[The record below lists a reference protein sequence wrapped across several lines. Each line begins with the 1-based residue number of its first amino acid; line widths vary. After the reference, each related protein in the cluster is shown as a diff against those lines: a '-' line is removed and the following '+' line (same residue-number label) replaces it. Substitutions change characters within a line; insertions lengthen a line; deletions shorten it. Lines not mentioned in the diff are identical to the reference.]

1 MFRYR
6 INGKEVTFDSISAR
20 QKGLAEAEANNFTIE
35 RLEIETKDVGPK
47 EAPEAGDFQS
57 PPQSANAED
66 AREAQQD
73 TELPQEDGSLEFQ
86 GFPPVDDQEIDLGG
100 EVPFTFN
107 GKEVTEEEYKALNEA
122 VPEEEKDAGTTF
134 NPWVSDPI
142 ERNGIE
148 EELREVQSALSNTF
162 SASPDYKE
170 LAKREAQLQAQLQ
183 ESETERLFA
192 IRQMPIGSDKE
203 VAEASLSPEQKE
215 VYTAMQKAVEDTN
228 GYSAATETGPIF
240 KNFPML
246 ASASRLVNESLGLS
260 RAFPETFGAADSM
273 PSQVLK
279 YDQAVYSEVADIVSK
294 DKVLRGRLLSD
305 TASLEVKENLLKEA
319 RVNAY
324 KKTSKDNEYQAANL
338 NEDLVKDLNGATQQV
353 AELNAQIK
361 KIKGTKTNKE
371 LNQAEIDQINI
382 LGKQINSI
390 VAGFDKR
397 QTEAETQ
404 FEKLKSDQI
413 TLAGAY
419 KIDLAA
425 NTIGNAFK
433 KSDIIDQFKKESSA
447 ELGGAA
453 KGLNS
458 FLQSTFQLALEGEI
472 GLPTFLLTKFGSF
485 GLGLMEGDTEKY
497 NVYDAF
503 FDTVKNNI
511 AYDQLGV
518 EASTVFENG
527 KGLFE
532 QEGTEVLAL
541 VGDGI
546 GFTLQLM
553 RKAKQGQV
561 DNYYKAIG
569 DVTSRTNKFK
579 KILSKDNIEFITAKA
594 TIEAVTMS
602 NYANALDAGMDKNTA
617 TIYSAQQSLMTAAIQ
632 MIYPDIKM
640 ITPSQSILT
649 SISKLPGNLQWAAIK
664 KAVFGGGAKL
674 LGGVSM
680 EYLEELT
687 ESIGERALNG
697 AFAIANSEFLG
708 DQWWVENKKILL
720 STMLISGPLSGVGA
734 TQTAINTYD
743 NFINVAEWQMNIALG
758 TLYEQR
764 KAMLKEQK
772 KPGSGIKA
780 EDIAKIEEA
789 ISFAKKMTTAL
800 KNSPANVSGAE
811 LQLLIEKQEL
821 VEKNKNLDP
830 AFRGDNDAAIKVL
843 DEKIKAANK
852 TGKAAKFVKEAAAK
866 DVETAKKINKAL
878 DLGSELEAYDTQQEI
893 DDRIDELKVNGA
905 EDTDIDKTAY
915 GVIIAMKD
923 GSDVILVNKAAAIKD
938 GRINTAAHEL
948 LHRYLKNTLKDD
960 SGNTAAVGKSLNEYY
975 KSLGMDSN
983 GEFEAR
989 RAQAARD
996 FGENSNN
1003 YNEELITML
1012 SEAMLDGKVKS
1023 NQGNIGKLIDG
1034 VKRLLSVNKD
1044 ITLDDGKSVFDFVK
1058 EYNRSIKKGKASKKI
1073 QKGAAGIK
1081 GKLIKDE
1088 GTKAPKTNKSSSRL
1102 QERFD
1107 KAEEALDDAEDLY
1120 NLDQYD
1126 PSLKKAVEDAQKEY
1140 DLAEAALDAGV
1151 VPVTES
1157 TTTSPAVEPVKKEKI
1172 VRPKAD
1178 KSKRKYSLDKEV
1190 KKELE
1195 PKIAKV
1201 REANRAQRAAE
1212 RKLNEE
1218 AIAAINAIDDKV
1230 ESRSDREKRII
1241 ALKAKP
1247 LTIRKEDEIT
1257 KLEAELIKELAV
1269 PISKATNLLTRVF
1282 YDRISENAKKAVSKD
1297 DFKASVR
1304 AEITNYT
1311 LNEFKPVTVNREG
1324 ETVFNDIEDIIF
1336 QRGYFRMRDKAER
1349 EGVVSKASGIS
1360 RGADA
1365 LTNIA
1370 AEGTSSDN
1378 FDENSNDYVAF
1389 REKRKVSSLLTSSE
1403 RYNLTKKKVQEFW
1416 DENEGVTKFESF
1428 KGVPNLIN
1436 DILAE
1441 MFGVREG
1448 TLTARSGNLNDTDF
1462 RNAIEAFTKEQAVY
1476 TIKEN
1481 GIIREERVALEDVP
1495 EFQSKLSEKRAE
1507 DKSFSFKRELNET
1520 MVEGFLKFLP
1530 LSSAPQYKYESGRKG
1545 RYSGK
1550 STGLPKNLMALA
1562 YQREGRETKGVGNEA
1577 RSQKENLT
1585 IEDVLEAIGA
1595 GVDPEG
1601 NITKKMSVTGR
1612 DREGQTML
1620 GIINLFGRMT
1630 TNELSRT
1637 ETALDPMTKEDL
1649 AAGKN
1654 PNMYSSVIDPMYTA
1668 MNGPVDIEIFRG
1680 ENFKTKAL
1688 TPEKL
1693 NLPYEFMVDE
1703 QIRLKR
1709 KLTGLEASNIVQ
1721 KYATEAFGTR
1731 PGRVYK
1737 KLFRQLYEAHDS
1749 EGYSKIKAEIEVMK
1763 DMQFA
1768 FGQAFLYTVKD
1779 EAINFEWSKVE
1790 ALKKPGVSKETKIQV
1805 IKDYINR
1812 WNRAGRDLDYSA
1824 GFPFLKATNNT
1835 RVFEEIS
1842 KASGLS
1848 TDQMN
1853 KLGFTLA
1860 KSIGGHTINFTE
1872 KTKKGAVSKPL
1883 GLTVNSDQVK
1893 KGLNSKNSA
1902 DNNAAA
1908 VNVNK
1913 NSKIARKEFYEIID
1927 AFLDAGDIKGAYS
1940 ALALMNVSPSG
1951 IARQLAS
1958 MGRTFKINADD
1969 VTTLDHNP
1977 SMSYVNLKLAS
1988 YIKNRNKATLDAY
2001 LDKTTIN
2008 NISKTIDKQLKKEGS
2023 LEEGRYND
2031 LIDNYKGKV
2040 AIDVNYGAKHKQSA
2054 KLNSENLP
2062 KNLRVEG
2069 QTLEQSLQQAEAFDK
2084 AIDLG
2089 NSLDR
2094 PTRGISVW
2102 DFDDTLATTKSNVL
2116 YTMPDGTKG
2125 KLDASRFAKEG
2136 DTFLANGAE
2145 FDFSEFSKVMSGA
2158 KGPFFNKAV
2167 DRNKKFGNQDVYIL
2181 TARPA
2186 NSANAI
2192 HEFLKG
2198 IGLDIPLSNITG
2210 LASSDPQAKA
2220 NWVVSKFAEG
2230 YNDFYFADDHVG
2242 NVAAVGDALSR
2253 LDDVQSKV
2261 ELAKAAKYSKKIR
2274 AEYSTILDKLRGGDV
2289 IEGNKV
2295 FSAEQQIDE
2304 VFDWVKSLDIPE
2316 KNQAKYKKAALNF
2329 VAKSPTNF
2337 PVDAEIVGEAIRI
2350 AELKKL
2356 NVMDFSNPRDI
2367 IDKFAGE
2374 VKAERLDPNK
2384 EKQFF
2389 NKKSLPEGVET
2400 FQITTQRGGQQAVR
2414 RMLDTHWGEKANPW
2428 CVTVQKTEYTPAEQK
2443 ARKETPPGIPIGTT
2457 VKVTYEAIVNA
2468 GVVENYITFDNLGN
2482 RVEDVMFDFIG
2493 NLKPGWVAGKA
2504 EYDSTDPND
2513 QWVIDRE
2520 NEQDFNKELDQA
2532 KAEGYTIRE
2541 GSYDTSQDN
2550 FYVQMERNNDPEVNR
2565 VQKYV
2570 SYYKTKDPNM
2580 TQKEFDNGPAKGG
2593 TVKNPEI
2600 YATGPVKLTKASFN
2614 MWENY
2619 GKPVFTEMV
2628 NEDTGAVEINDGGFE
2643 IAFKD
2648 GKLLAL
2654 KNLGGSKQE
2663 WFDRMDHG
2671 TKDLALKVPRDT
2683 KGKINGPSIMMNT
2696 DSGKV
2701 FGKNYTVKY
2710 SKKLEGEIN
2719 FLTNELSTKGEAL
2732 PGQSTNLDAQPKAVK
2747 DVINTLDVK
2756 SKTQQ
2761 SRIRYSKTLDQEF
2774 NKIIEQ
2780 ESGIEDFKEYKSVKA
2795 ALKGKVKKFRMKFF
2809 IPPSAEDFL
2818 GLLYTTLPKGKQG
2831 EAALAFY
2838 TEHLLQPYA
2847 RAINGL
2853 RKGRI
2858 AMAKD
2863 YKAVKKQLGIVP
2875 KELKKTFEYEDENG
2889 KMKESLFSKE
2899 MAIRVYVWDAQG
2911 IEVEGLSN
2919 VDLPIL
2925 VNYVN
2930 ANPNLKAFG
2939 DQLLALNK
2947 GKKSATPNKN
2957 WPAGT
2962 ITSDLL
2968 NDLNTEGRKGLL
2980 ELWQQNVDVIFSS
2993 KNMSKLEAA
3002 YGENYV
3008 VAVKDALRRMKSGRN
3023 TVPTP
3028 NTVTDTFVRW
3038 LNGAVGN
3045 IMFLNRRSAVLQL
3058 ISFTNFINF
3067 EGNNLYQASRAFA
3080 NQPQYWKDWIYL
3092 MNSDYLVDRRD
3103 GLRINVNEADIATT
3117 AKEGG
3122 FQGVLAKILKAGFLP
3137 TKMADSAAIATGGAS
3152 FYRNRVNSLIK
3163 DGMDPV
3169 AAEKKAMEDFIATA
3183 EVSQQSSDP
3192 SKTSK
3197 QQAEPIGRIIL
3208 AFANTPSQYARI
3220 MKRSAQDLYNG
3231 RGKPATHISRLVY
3244 YGVIQNAVFN
3254 YLQQAMFAA
3263 MFGDDD
3269 ESDEEMTE
3277 LQEASNDKKLLS
3289 VANSMADGIL
3299 RGIGVA
3305 GVIFSVL
3312 KNLGIKIY
3320 QRSDKK
3326 RNKDYKM
3333 TIYEELLKMSPP
3345 LSSKLTKLGKA
3356 GSAIEWGQKEIE
3368 FDKMSLKHPYVT
3380 AASSAI
3386 AGVTSLP
3393 VDRAVGMAIDAVD
3406 VASADTEAWMK
3417 PLIIMG
3423 WPKWQLESE
3432 ATKAATKEAEKERF
3446 KKLEGEKERKTEKEE
3461 FSKLDK
3467 TERRRLLLTDMTK
3480 KEQVDKLYEYGLK
3493 RWQVN
3498 ELDTEGKRVDKLI
3511 GLQDK
3516 EQYEKDM
3523 ESLSK
3528 GEEMKAS
3535 DVPTTR
3541 KPEPKVYS
3549 KEETAK
3555 RKKIEKLSKA
3565 QQVSMLYEYNLKRWQ
3580 VNELSSE
3587 ESRINKIIELQNKKR
3602 KDSLK

>member
-1 MFRYR
+1 MWKYL
-6 INGKEVTFDSISAR
+6 INGQEVSFNSDQDS
-20 QKGLAEAEANNFTIE
+20 E
-35 RLEIETKDVGPK
+35 RLSAIAAAESKNHSIELISRPK
-47 EAPEAGDFQS
+47 KEEVSEAPESAFSQVISGEVPEVEEDFIQD
-57 PPQSANAED
+57 PAESAD
-66 AREAQQD
+66 AVSETAAQQD
-73 TELPQEDGSLEFQ
+73 TELPQEDGSSEFQ
-86 GFPPVDDQEIDLGG
+86 GFPPIDGQEIDLGG

-142 ERNGIE
+142 ERNEIE
-148 EELREVQSALSNTF
+148 EELREVQNTLGNTF
-162 SASPDYKE
+162 SASPNYKE
-170 LAKREAQLQAQLQ
+170 LAKRKAQLQARLQ
-183 ESETERLFA
+183 ESETERMFA
-192 IRQMPIGSDKE
+192 IEQMPAGSDKE
-203 VAEASLSPEQKE
+203 VAEAGLSPEQKE
-215 VYTAMQKAVEDTN
+215 VYTAMKKVVEDTN
-228 GYSAATETGPIF
+228 SYSVATEKGIL
-240 KNFPML
+240 KDVPML
-246 ASASRLVNESLGLS
+246 AMASRMVNES
-260 RAFPETFGAADSM
+260 FGFSKDTQ
-273 PSQVLK
+273 PDQVLK
-279 YDQAVYSEVADIVSK
+279 YDQAVYSEVAKIISE
-294 DKVLRGRLLSD
+294 DKVLKGRLNYN
-305 TASLEVKENLLKEA
+305 TATLEVKENLLKEA

-324 KKTSKDNEYQAANL
+324 KKASKDNAYQATNL
-338 NEDLVKDLNGATQQV
+338 NEDLVKDSNNATQQI

-361 KIKGTKTNKE
+361 KVKGTKSNRE
-371 LNQAEIDQINI
+371 LDQSEVDQINI
-382 LGKQINSI
+382 LGKQVNSI
-390 VAGFDKR
+390 IAGFDKR
-397 QTEAETQ
+397 QTEVEAQ
-404 FEKLKSDQI
+404 FEKLKTDQT

-425 NTIGNAFK
+425 NTISNAFK
-433 KSDIIDQFKKESSA
+433 KSDIIKDYKKESSA
-447 ELGGAA
+447 ELGGFA

-458 FLQSTFQLALEGEI
+458 FLQSTFQLAVEGEI
-472 GLPTFLLTKFGSF
+472 GLPTVAMAKMGSF
-485 GLGLMEGDTEKY
+485 GQGLIEGDTEKY

-503 FDTVKNNI
+503 FDTVKNNMS
-511 AYDQLGV
+511 YDQLGV

-527 KGLFE
+527 KSFWE
-532 QEGTEVLAL
+532 QDGSEIFALA
-541 VGDGI
+541 GDGV

-594 TIEAVTMS
+594 TVEAVTMS

-640 ITPSQSILT
+640 ITPSKSILT
-649 SISKLPGNLQWAAIK
+649 SISKLPGNLQNAAIK

-743 NFINVAEWQMNIALG
+743 NFTNVAEWQMNIALG
-758 TLYEQR
+758 TLHEQKR
-764 KAMLKEQK
+764 AMLKEQK

-780 EDIAKIEEA
+780 EGIAKIDEA
-789 ISFAKKMTTAL
+789 ISFASKMTTAL

-811 LQLLIEKQEL
+811 LQLLIEKQDL
-821 VEKNKNLDP
+821 IEKNKNLDP
-830 AFRGDNDAAIKVL
+830 AFRGDNDAAIKIL

-852 TGKAAKFVKEAAAK
+852 TGKAAKFVEEAATK

-893 DDRIDELKVNGA
+893 DDRIEQLKVDGA

-915 GVIIAMKD
+915 GVIIGMKD

-948 LHRYLKNTLKDD
+948 LHRYLKNTLKNDA
-960 SGNTAAVGKSLNEYY
+960 GNTAAVGKSLNEYY

-1088 GTKAPKTNKSSSRL
+1088 GTKATKTNKSSSRL

-1126 PSLKKAVEDAQKEY
+1126 PSLKKAVEEAQKEY

-1151 VPVTES
+1151 APAAES
-1157 TTTSPAVEPVKKEKI
+1157 TPASPAVEPVKKEKI

-1212 RKLNEE
+1212 KKLNEE

-1241 ALKAKP
+1241 ALRAKP

-1257 KLEAELIKELAV
+1257 KLEAELVKELAV

-1349 EGVVSKASGIS
+1349 EGVISKASGIS
-1360 RGADA
+1360 KGADA

-1403 RYNLTKKKVQEFW
+1403 RYNLTKEKVQKFW

-1481 GIIREERVALEDVP
+1481 GIIREERVALEDVS

-1520 MVEGFLKFLP
+1520 MAEGFLKFLP

-1577 RSQKENLT
+1577 RSQKGNLT

-1620 GIINLFGRMT
+1620 GIIKLFGRMT

-1668 MNGPVDIEIFRG
+1668 MNGSVDIEIFRG

-1951 IARQLAS
+1951 IARQLAP
-1958 MGRTFKINADD
+1958 MGRNFKINADD
-1969 VTTLDHNP
+1969 VTVLDHNP

-1988 YIKNRNKATLDAY
+1988 YIKNRDKAALNAY

-2008 NISKTIDKQLKKEGS
+2008 NISKTIDKQLRKEGS

-2040 AIDVNYGAKHKQSA
+2040 AIDVNYGAKNKQSA

-2069 QTLEQSLQQAEAFDK
+2069 QTLEQSLKQAEAFDK
-2084 AIDLG
+2084 AINLG

-2167 DRNKKFGNQDVYIL
+2167 DRNRKFGNKDVYIL

-2220 NWVVSKFAEG
+2220 NWVVGKFAEG

-2253 LDDVQSKV
+2253 LDDVRSQV
-2261 ELAKAAKYSKKIR
+2261 ELAKAVKYSKKIR
-2274 AEYSTILDKLRGGDV
+2274 REYSTILNKLRGGDV

-2295 FSAEQQIDE
+2295 FSAEQQIDD

-2374 VKAERLDPNK
+2374 VKAKRLDPNK

-2414 RMLDTHWGEKANPW
+2414 RMLDTHWGEKTNPW
-2428 CVTVQKTEYTPAEQK
+2428 CVTVQEKTYTEAEK
-2443 ARKETPPGIPIGTT
+2443 KELKINNPKYPIGTKDT
-2457 VKVTYEAIVNA
+2457 MIGEEIIDK
-2468 GVVENYITFDNLGN
+2468 GVVIKSANTAPT
-2482 RVEDVMFDFIG
+2482 DFIG
-2493 NLKPGWVAGKA
+2493 NLLPGWVEGPTTYA
-2504 EYDSTDPND
+2504 STNHLD
-2513 QWVIDRE
+2513 QLIIDTE
-2520 NEQDFNKELDQA
+2520 TEQDFDEDLAQA
-2532 KAEGYTIRE
+2532 KAQGYKVIE
-2541 GSYDTSQDN
+2541 GSYDVSQDN
-2550 FYVQMERNNDPEVNR
+2550 FYVQMERNNDPKVNK
-2565 VQKYV
+2565 VFKYTQ
-2570 SYYKTKDPNM
+2570 YFKAIDPSL
-2580 TQKEFDNGPAKGG
+2580 TQEEFNNGPAKGG
-2593 TVKNPEI
+2593 TVYNPIIE
-2600 YATGPVKLTKASFN
+2600 ATGPAELTPQSFQ

-2619 GKPVFTEMV
+2619 GKPAGPKQLFDMGVISATEFA
-2628 NEDTGAVEINDGGFE
+2628 NEDTGAVEIDDGGFE

-2654 KNLGGSKQE
+2654 KNLGGTKQE

-2719 FLTNELSTKGEAL
+2719 FLTNELSTKGETL

-2875 KELKKTFEYEDENG
+2875 KELKKTFKYEDENG

-3067 EGNNLYQASRAFA
+3067 EGNNLYQASKAFA

-3192 SKTSK
+3192 SKSSK

-3244 YGVIQNAVFN
+3244 YGVIQNVVFN

-3289 VANSMADGIL
+3289 VANSMTDGIL

-3326 RNKDYKM
+3326 RNKNYKM

-3356 GSAIEWGQKEIE
+3356 GSTIEWGQKEIE

-3393 VDRAVGMAIDAVD
+3393 VDRAVGMAIDAAD

-3446 KKLEGEKERKTEKEE
+3446 KELEEQRDYGKLDPTEK
-3461 FSKLDK
+3461 
-3467 TERRRLLLTDMTK
+3467 RRK
-3480 KEQVDKLYEYGLK
+3480 ALK
-3493 RWQVN
+3493 
-3498 ELDTEGKRVDKLI
+3498 D
-3511 GLQDK
+3511 
-3516 EQYEKDM
+3516 
-3523 ESLSK
+3523 
-3528 GEEMKAS
+3528 
-3535 DVPTTR
+3535 
-3541 KPEPKVYS
+3541 
-3549 KEETAK
+3549 
-3555 RKKIEKLSKA
+3555 
-3565 QQVSMLYEYNLKRWQ
+3565 
-3580 VNELSSE
+3580 
-3587 ESRINKIIELQNKKR
+3587 
-3602 KDSLK
+3602 

>member
-35 RLEIETKDVGPK
+35 RLEIDTKDVGPK

-66 AREAQQD
+66 AKEAQQD
-73 TELPQEDGSLEFQ
+73 TELPQEDGSSEFQ
-86 GFPPVDDQEIDLGG
+86 GFPPVDNQEIDLGG

-142 ERNGIE
+142 ERNEIE
-148 EELREVQSALSNTF
+148 EELREVQNTLSNTF

-170 LAKREAQLQAQLQ
+170 LAKREAQLQARLQ
-183 ESETERLFA
+183 ESETERMFA
-192 IRQMPIGSDKE
+192 IEQMPAGSDKE
-203 VAEASLSPEQKE
+203 VAEAGLNPEQKE
-215 VYTAMQKAVEDTN
+215 VYTAMKKVVEDTN
-228 GYSAATETGPIF
+228 SYSVATEKGIL
-240 KNFPML
+240 KDVPML
-246 ASASRLVNESLGLS
+246 AMASRMVNES
-260 RAFPETFGAADSM
+260 FGFSKDTQ
-273 PSQVLK
+273 PDQVLK
-279 YDQAVYSEVADIVSK
+279 YDQAVYSEVASIISE
-294 DKVLRGRLLSD
+294 DKVLKGRLNYN
-305 TASLEVKENLLKEA
+305 TATLEVKENLLKEA

-324 KKTSKDNEYQAANL
+324 KKASKNNAYKATNL
-338 NEDLVKDLNGATQQV
+338 NEDLVKDSNDATQQI

-361 KIKGTKTNKE
+361 KVKGVKSNKE
-371 LNQAEIDQINI
+371 LDQSEIDQINI

-390 VAGFDKR
+390 IAGFDRR
-397 QTEAETQ
+397 QTEAEAQ
-404 FEKLKSDQI
+404 FEKLKTDQT

-433 KSDIIDQFKKESSA
+433 KSDIIEKYKKESSA
-447 ELGGAA
+447 ELGGFA

-458 FLQSTFQLALEGEI
+458 FLQSTFQLAVEGEI
-472 GLPTFLLTKFGSF
+472 GLPTVAMAKMGSF
-485 GLGLMEGDTEKY
+485 GQGLIEGDTEKY

-503 FDTVKNNI
+503 FDTVKNNMS
-511 AYDQLGV
+511 YDQLGV

-527 KGLFE
+527 KSFWE
-532 QEGTEVLAL
+532 QDGSEIFALA
-541 VGDGI
+541 GDGV

-569 DVTSRTNKFK
+569 DVTSKTNKFK

-594 TIEAVTMS
+594 TVEAVTMS

-640 ITPSQSILT
+640 ITPSKSILT
-649 SISKLPGNLQWAAIK
+649 SISKLPGNLQNAAIK

-734 TQTAINTYD
+734 TKTAINTYD
-743 NFINVAEWQMNIALG
+743 NFTNVAEWQMNIALG
-758 TLYEQR
+758 TLHEQKR
-764 KAMLKEQK
+764 AMLKEQK

-780 EDIAKIEEA
+780 EDIAKIDEA
-789 ISFAKKMTTAL
+789 ISFANKMTTAL

-821 VEKNKNLDP
+821 VEKNKDLDP
-830 AFRGDNDAAIKVL
+830 AFRGDNDAAIKIL

-852 TGKAAKFVKEAAAK
+852 TGKAAKFVEEAATK
-866 DVETAKKINKAL
+866 DVETARKINKAL

-893 DDRIDELKVNGA
+893 DDRIDELKVDGA

-923 GSDVILVNKAAAIKD
+923 GSDVILINKEAAIKD

-948 LHRYLKNTLKDD
+948 LHRYLKNTLKNDT
-960 SGNTAAVGKSLNEYY
+960 GNTAAVGKSLNEYY

-1012 SEAMLDGKVKS
+1012 SEAMLDGKVKP

-1034 VKRLLSVNKD
+1034 VKRLLSINKD

-1088 GTKAPKTNKSSSRL
+1088 GTKATKTNKLSSRL

-1151 VPVTES
+1151 APVTES
-1157 TTTSPAVEPVKKEKI
+1157 TTASPAVEPVKKEKI

-1212 RKLNEE
+1212 KKLNEE
-1218 AIAAINAIDDKV
+1218 AIAAINAISDKV

-1241 ALKAKP
+1241 ALRAKP

-1257 KLEAELIKELAV
+1257 KLEAELVKELAV

-1349 EGVVSKASGIS
+1349 EGVVGKASGIS
-1360 RGADA
+1360 KGADA

-1403 RYNLTKKKVQEFW
+1403 RYNLTKEKVQEFW
-1416 DENEGVTKFESF
+1416 NENEGVTKFESF

-1481 GIIREERVALEDVP
+1481 GIIREERVALEDVS

-1520 MVEGFLKFLP
+1520 MAEGFLKFLP

-1620 GIINLFGRMT
+1620 GIIKLFGRMT

-1637 ETALDPMTKEDL
+1637 ETTLDPMTKEDL

-1654 PNMYSSVIDPMYTA
+1654 PNMYSAKIKFMLAPFNPA
-1668 MNGPVDIEIFRG
+1668 IFKP
-1680 ENFKTKAL
+1680 ENFITKAL
-1688 TPEKL
+1688 STEELQEIYDIL
-1693 NLPYEFMVDE
+1693 NNEF
-1703 QIRLKR
+1703 IRTKG
-1709 KLTGLEASNIVQ
+1709 KMDGLDAVNIVLEHTATNYGRQ
-1721 KYATEAFGTR
+1721 PGAIYRMQFRELYEKFDPSGYSQIEAQIKLVKDLQYSFGEAFKYATQDKALNIEWN
-1731 PGRVYK
+1731 
-1737 KLFRQLYEAHDS
+1737 
-1749 EGYSKIKAEIEVMK
+1749 KI
-1763 DMQFA
+1763 
-1768 FGQAFLYTVKD
+1768 
-1779 EAINFEWSKVE
+1779 E
-1790 ALKKPGVSKETKIQV
+1790 ALKEKGVSKETKV
-1805 IKDYINR
+1805 ETIKNYVTR
-1812 WNRAGRDLDYSA
+1812 WNRAGRDIDYSKN
-1824 GFPFLKATNNT
+1824 FNFLGATNNT
-1835 RVFEEIS
+1835 AVF
-1842 KASGLS
+1842 KALS
-1848 TDQMN
+1848 EATGMSEKQLGT
-1853 KLGFTLA
+1853 LGFTLA
-1860 KSIGGHTINFTE
+1860 KTGGITTINFN
-1872 KTKKGAVSKPL
+1872 KKPL
-1883 GLTVNSDQVK
+1883 KLSTAADFIKKDLNVK
-1893 KGLNSKNSA
+1893 SKA
-1902 DNNAAA
+1902 KNNAA
-1908 VNVNK
+1908 VVTINK
-1913 NSKIARKEFYEIID
+1913 
-1927 AFLDAGDIKGAYS
+1927 DAGRVRQAMYDVLDPAIEKGDIGLAKS
-1940 ALALMNVSPSG
+1940 LLALMGLSQNG
-1951 IARQLAS
+1951 ITRKLAKF
-1958 MGRTFKINADD
+1958 GRNFVINIGDQT
-1969 VTTLDHNP
+1969 VLDHNP
-1977 SMSYVNLKLAS
+1977 SMSDVNSKIVQ
-1988 YIKNRNKATLDAY
+1988 YIEGKIDKATLNAY

-2008 NISKTIDKQLKKEGS
+2008 NISKAIDEQLKKEGS
-2023 LEEGRYND
+2023 LEEDRYN

-2040 AIDVNYGAKHKQSA
+2040 AINVNYGAKNKQSA
-2054 KLNSENLP
+2054 KLNGENLP

-2069 QTLEQSLQQAEAFDK
+2069 QTLEQSLKQAEAFDK

-2167 DRNKKFGNQDVYIL
+2167 DRNKKFGNKDVYIL

-2198 IGLDIPLSNITG
+2198 IGLNIPLANITG

-2220 NWVVSKFAEG
+2220 NWVVGKFAEG

-2295 FSAEQQIDE
+2295 FSAEQQIDD

-2337 PVDAEIVGEAIRI
+2337 PVDTEIVAEAIRI

-2356 NVMDFSNPRDI
+2356 NVMSFDNPRDI

-2374 VKAERLDPNK
+2374 VKDKRLDPNK

-2400 FQITTQRGGQQAVR
+2400 FQIMPTRRGQQAVR
-2414 RMLDTHWGEKANPW
+2414 KILDTHWGKKTNPW
-2428 CVTVQKTEYTPAEQK
+2428 CVTVQKNEYTPAEQK
-2443 ARKETPPGIPIGTT
+2443 ERKENPPGIAVGTEMEIA
-2457 VKVTYEAIVNA
+2457 YEAIVNA
-2468 GVVENYITFDNLGN
+2468 GVVESYITFDNMGN

-2493 NLKPGWVAGKA
+2493 NLKPGWVVGKA
-2504 EYDSTDPND
+2504 DYDSTDHND

-2520 NEQDFNKELDQA
+2520 NEQDFNEELNKA

-2550 FYVQMERNNDPEVNR
+2550 FYVQMERNNDPEVNK
-2565 VQKYV
+2565 VHKYV
-2570 SYYKTKDPNM
+2570 SYYKAKDPNV
-2580 TQKEFDNGPAKGG
+2580 TQEEFDNGPAKGG
-2593 TVKNPEI
+2593 AVKNPEI
-2600 YATGPVKLTKASFN
+2600 YATGPIKLTSGSFN
-2614 MWENY
+2614 MWVNY
-2619 GKPVFTEMV
+2619 GKPLFTENV
-2628 NEDTGAVEINDGGFE
+2628 NEDTGAVEIDDGGFE

-2654 KNLGGSKQE
+2654 KNLGGNKQE

-2671 TKDLALKVPRDT
+2671 TKDLALKVPRNA
-2683 KGKINGPSIMMNT
+2683 KGKINGKSTMMNT
-2696 DSGKV
+2696 DSGRV
-2701 FGKNYTVKY
+2701 FSRNYTTKY
-2710 SKKLEGEIN
+2710 SKKLEGDIN

-2875 KELKKTFEYEDENG
+2875 KELKKTFKYEDENG

-2911 IEVEGLSN
+2911 IDIEGLSD

-2930 ANPNLKAFG
+2930 ANPDLKAFG

-2947 GKKSATPNKN
+2947 GKKSATPNEN

-2968 NDLNTEGRKGLL
+2968 NDLNTEGRKQLL

-3067 EGNNLYQASRAFA
+3067 EGNNLYQASKAFA

-3152 FYRNRVNSLIK
+3152 FYRNRVNTYLNEKTIN
-3163 DGMDPV
+3163 GTGYTLEQ
-3169 AAEKKAMEDFIATA
+3169 AEKQAMEDFIATA

-3192 SKTSK
+3192 SKSSK

-3231 RGKPATHISRLVY
+3231 RGKPATHISRIVY

-3277 LQEASNDKKLLS
+3277 VQEASNDKKLLS
-3289 VANSMADGIL
+3289 VANSMTDGIL

-3326 RNKDYKM
+3326 RNKNYKM

-3345 LSSKLTKLGKA
+3345 LSSKLTKLGKV
-3356 GSAIEWGQKEIE
+3356 GSTIEWGQKEIE

-3380 AASSAI
+3380 ATASAI

-3446 KKLEGEKERKTEKEE
+3446 KELEGKKERKTENEE
-3461 FSKLDK
+3461 FSKLDE

-3498 ELDTEGKRVDKLI
+3498 ELDTEGKRVDKLM

-3602 KDSLK
+3602 KNSLK

>member
-1 MFRYR
+1 MFKYL
-6 INGKEVTFDSISAR
+6 INKELVVFNSPEEREA
-20 QKGLAEAEANNFTIE
+20 GLSNAEAKGYSIERVSLDYEEKKEKEKEEDPILKSIEANT
-35 RLEIETKDVGPK
+35 PK
-47 EAPEAGDFQS
+47 EDFTQG
-57 PPQSANAED
+57 PVERAD
-66 AREAQQD
+66 AASETVAQD
-73 TELPQEDGSLEFQ
+73 GTELPREDGSSEFQ
-86 GFPPVDDQEIDLGG
+86 GFPPIDDQEIDLGG

-107 GKEVTEEEYKALNEA
+107 GKEVTEKEYKALNEA
-122 VPEEEKDAGTTF
+122 IPEEEKDAGTTF
-134 NPWVSDPI
+134 DPWVSDPI

-148 EELREVQSALSNTF
+148 EELREVQNTLSNTF

-170 LAKREAQLQAQLQ
+170 LAKREAQLQARLQ
-183 ESETERLFA
+183 ESETERMFA
-192 IRQMPIGSDKE
+192 IEQMPAGSDKE
-203 VAEASLSPEQKE
+203 VAEAGLSPEQKE
-215 VYTAMQKAVEDTN
+215 VYTAMKKVVEDTN
-228 GYSAATETGPIF
+228 SYSVATEKGIL
-240 KNFPML
+240 KDVPML
-246 ASASRLVNESLGLS
+246 AMASRMVNES
-260 RAFPETFGAADSM
+260 FGFSKDTQ
-273 PSQVLK
+273 PDQVLK
-279 YDQAVYSEVADIVSK
+279 YDQAVYSEVAKIISE
-294 DKVLRGRLLSD
+294 DKVLKGRLNYN
-305 TASLEVKENLLKEA
+305 TATLEVKENLLKEA

-324 KKTSKDNEYQAANL
+324 KKASKDNAYQATNL
-338 NEDLVKDLNGATQQV
+338 NENLVKDSNDATQQI
-353 AELNAQIK
+353 AKLNAQIK
-361 KIKGTKTNKE
+361 KIKGTKSNRE
-371 LNQAEIDQINI
+371 LDQSEIDQINI

-390 VAGFDKR
+390 IAGFDRR

-404 FEKLKSDQI
+404 FEKLKTDQT

-433 KSDIIDQFKKESSA
+433 KSDIIEDYKKESSA
-447 ELGGAA
+447 ELGGFA

-458 FLQSTFQLALEGEI
+458 FLQSTFQLAVEGEI
-472 GLPTFLLTKFGSF
+472 GLPTVAMAKMGSF
-485 GLGLMEGDTEKY
+485 GQGLIEGDTEKY

-503 FDTVKNNI
+503 FDTVKNNMS
-511 AYDQLGV
+511 YDQLGV

-527 KGLFE
+527 KSFWE
-532 QEGTEVLAL
+532 QDGSEIFALA
-541 VGDGI
+541 GDGV

-569 DVTSRTNKFK
+569 DVTSKTNKFK

-594 TIEAVTMS
+594 TVEAVTMS

-640 ITPSQSILT
+640 ITPSKSILT
-649 SISKLPGNLQWAAIK
+649 SISKLPGNLQNAAIK

-743 NFINVAEWQMNIALG
+743 NFTNVAEWQMNIALG
-758 TLYEQR
+758 TLHEQKR
-764 KAMLKEQK
+764 AMLKEQK

-780 EDIAKIEEA
+780 EDIAKIDEA
-789 ISFAKKMTTAL
+789 ISFANKMTTAL

-821 VEKNKNLDP
+821 VEKNKDLDP
-830 AFRGDNDAAIKVL
+830 AFREDNDAAIKIL

-852 TGKAAKFVKEAAAK
+852 TGKAAKFVEEAATK
-866 DVETAKKINKAL
+866 DVETAQKINKAL

-893 DDRIDELKVNGA
+893 DDRIEQLKVDGA

-948 LHRYLKNTLKDD
+948 LHRYLKNTLKNDT
-960 SGNTAAVGKSLNEYY
+960 GNTAAVGKSLNEYY

-1088 GTKAPKTNKSSSRL
+1088 GTKATKTNKSSSRL

-1151 VPVTES
+1151 APVAES
-1157 TTTSPAVEPVKKEKI
+1157 TTASPAVEPVKKEKI

-1212 RKLNEE
+1212 KKLNEE

-1241 ALKAKP
+1241 ALRAKP

-1257 KLEAELIKELAV
+1257 KLEAELVKELAV

-1297 DFKASVR
+1297 DFKASVK

-1360 RGADA
+1360 KGADA

-1403 RYNLTKKKVQEFW
+1403 RYNLTKEKVQEFW
-1416 DENEGVTKFESF
+1416 NENEGVTKFESF

-1448 TLTARSGNLNDTDF
+1448 TLSARSGNLNDTDF

-1481 GIIREERVALEDVP
+1481 GIIREERVALEDVS

-1520 MVEGFLKFLP
+1520 MAEGFLKFLP

-1620 GIINLFGRMT
+1620 GIIKLFGRMT

-1668 MNGPVDIEIFRG
+1668 MNGSVDIEIFRG

-1951 IARQLAS
+1951 IARQLAP
-1958 MGRTFKINADD
+1958 MGRNFKINADD
-1969 VTTLDHNP
+1969 VTVLDHNP

-1988 YIKNRNKATLDAY
+1988 YIKNRDKAALNAY

-2008 NISKTIDKQLKKEGS
+2008 NISKTIDKQLRKEGS

-2040 AIDVNYGAKHKQSA
+2040 AIDVNYGAKNKQSA

-2069 QTLEQSLQQAEAFDK
+2069 QTLEQSLKQAEAFDK
-2084 AIDLG
+2084 AINLG

-2261 ELAKAAKYSKKIR
+2261 ELAKAVKYSKKIR
-2274 AEYSTILDKLRGGDV
+2274 REYSTILDKLRGGDV

-2295 FSAEQQIDE
+2295 FSAEQQIDD

-2374 VKAERLDPNK
+2374 VKAKRLDPNK

-2400 FQITTQRGGQQAVR
+2400 FQIMPTRRGQQAVR
-2414 RMLDTHWGEKANPW
+2414 RILDTHWGEKTNPW
-2428 CVTVQKTEYTPAEQK
+2428 CVTVQKNAYTPAEQK
-2443 ARKETPPGIPIGTT
+2443 ERKENPPGIPIGTT
-2457 VKVTYEAIVNA
+2457 VKVAYEAIVNA
-2468 GVVENYITFDNLGN
+2468 GVVEDYITFDNLGN

-2520 NEQDFNKELDQA
+2520 NEQDFNEELATA

-2570 SYYKTKDPNM
+2570 AYYKTKDPNM

-2593 TVKNPEI
+2593 TVTNPEI
-2600 YATGPVKLTKASFN
+2600 EPTGPIELTPQSFR

-2619 GKPVFTEMV
+2619 GKPINPNQLFDMGVISATEFA
-2628 NEDTGAVEINDGGFE
+2628 NENTVDVVDDGGFE

-2648 GKLLAL
+2648 GKLLGL
-2654 KNLGGSKQE
+2654 KNLGGSKQK

-2671 TKDLALKVPRDT
+2671 TKDLALKVPRDP
-2683 KGKINGPSIMMNT
+2683 KGKINGSSTMMNT
-2696 DSGKV
+2696 DSGRV
-2701 FGKNYTVKY
+2701 FSKDYTVKY

-2732 PGQSTNLDAQPKAVK
+2732 PGQTLNADQQPKAVK

-2795 ALKGKVKKFRMKFF
+2795 ALKGNVKKFRMKFF

-2875 KELKKTFEYEDENG
+2875 KELKKTFKYEDENG

-2930 ANPNLKAFG
+2930 ANPDLKAFG

-2947 GKKSATPNKN
+2947 GKKSATPNEN

-2968 NDLNTEGRKGLL
+2968 NDLNTEGRKELL

-3067 EGNNLYQASRAFA
+3067 EGNNLYQASKAFA

-3169 AAEKKAMEDFIATA
+3169 AAEKQAMEDFIATA

-3192 SKTSK
+3192 SKSSK

-3277 LQEASNDKKLLS
+3277 VQEASNDKKLLS
-3289 VANSMADGIL
+3289 VANSMTDGIL

-3326 RNKDYKM
+3326 RNKNYKM
-3333 TIYEELLKMSPP
+3333 TIYEELIKMSPP

-3356 GSAIEWGQKEIE
+3356 GSTIEWGQKEIE

-3380 AASSAI
+3380 ATASAI

-3393 VDRAVGMAIDAVD
+3393 VDRAVGMAIDAAD

-3446 KKLEGEKERKTEKEE
+3446 KELEEQRDFDKLNPTDQRRAVLK
-3461 FSKLDK
+3461 KLS
-3467 TERRRLLLTDMTK
+3467 K
-3480 KEQVDKLYEYGLK
+3480 KEQEEVLWNSGALTRKQIRNLK
-3493 RWQVN
+3493 
-3498 ELDTEGKRVDKLI
+3498 TEANRVDKIMALR
-3511 GLQDK
+3511 DK
-3516 EQYEKDM
+3516 KQFEKDM

-3528 GEEMKAS
+3528 GG
-3535 DVPTTR
+3535 DILPT
-3541 KPEPKVYS
+3541 PKV
-3549 KEETAK
+3549 K
-3555 RKKIEKLSKA
+3555 RPSI
-3565 QQVSMLYEYNLKRWQ
+3565 
-3580 VNELSSE
+3580 
-3587 ESRINKIIELQNKKR
+3587 KR

>member
-1 MFRYR
+1 MFKYL
-6 INGKEVTFDSISAR
+6 INKELVVFNSPEEREA
-20 QKGLAEAEANNFTIE
+20 GLSNAEAKGYSIERVSLDYEEKKEKEKEEDPILKSIEANT
-35 RLEIETKDVGPK
+35 PK
-47 EAPEAGDFQS
+47 EDFTQG
-57 PPQSANAED
+57 PVERAD
-66 AREAQQD
+66 AASETVAQD
-73 TELPQEDGSLEFQ
+73 GTELPREDGSSEFQ
-86 GFPPVDDQEIDLGG
+86 GFPPIDDQEIDLGG

-107 GKEVTEEEYKALNEA
+107 GKEVTEKEYKALNEA
-122 VPEEEKDAGTTF
+122 IPEEEKDAGTTF
-134 NPWVSDPI
+134 DPWVSDPI

-148 EELREVQSALSNTF
+148 EELREVQNTLSNTF

-170 LAKREAQLQAQLQ
+170 LAKREAQLQARLQ
-183 ESETERLFA
+183 ESETERMFA
-192 IRQMPIGSDKE
+192 IEQMPAGSDKE
-203 VAEASLSPEQKE
+203 VAEAGLSPEQKE
-215 VYTAMQKAVEDTN
+215 VYTAMKKVVEDTN
-228 GYSAATETGPIF
+228 SYSVATEKGIL
-240 KNFPML
+240 KDVPML
-246 ASASRLVNESLGLS
+246 AMASRMVNES
-260 RAFPETFGAADSM
+260 FGFSKDTQ
-273 PSQVLK
+273 PDQVLK
-279 YDQAVYSEVADIVSK
+279 YDQAVYSEVAKIISE
-294 DKVLRGRLLSD
+294 DKVLKGRLNYN
-305 TASLEVKENLLKEA
+305 TATLEVKENLLKEA

-324 KKTSKDNEYQAANL
+324 KKASKDNAYQATNL
-338 NEDLVKDLNGATQQV
+338 NENLVKDSNDATQQI
-353 AELNAQIK
+353 AKLNAQIK
-361 KIKGTKTNKE
+361 KIKGTKSNRE
-371 LNQAEIDQINI
+371 LDQSEIDQINI

-390 VAGFDKR
+390 IAGFDRR

-404 FEKLKSDQI
+404 FEKLKTDQT

-433 KSDIIDQFKKESSA
+433 KSDIIEDYKKESSA
-447 ELGGAA
+447 ELGGFA

-458 FLQSTFQLALEGEI
+458 FLQSTFQLAVEGEI
-472 GLPTFLLTKFGSF
+472 GLPTVAMAKMGSF
-485 GLGLMEGDTEKY
+485 GQGLIEGDTEKY

-503 FDTVKNNI
+503 FDTVKNNMS
-511 AYDQLGV
+511 YDQLGV

-527 KGLFE
+527 KSFWE
-532 QEGTEVLAL
+532 QDGSEIFALA
-541 VGDGI
+541 GDGV

-569 DVTSRTNKFK
+569 DVTSKTNKFK

-594 TIEAVTMS
+594 TVEAVTMS

-640 ITPSQSILT
+640 ITPSKSILT
-649 SISKLPGNLQWAAIK
+649 SISKLPGNLQNAAIK

-743 NFINVAEWQMNIALG
+743 NFTNVAEWQMNIALG
-758 TLYEQR
+758 TLHEQKR
-764 KAMLKEQK
+764 AMLKEQK

-780 EDIAKIEEA
+780 EDIAKIDEA
-789 ISFAKKMTTAL
+789 ISFANKMTTAL

-821 VEKNKNLDP
+821 VEKNKDLDP
-830 AFRGDNDAAIKVL
+830 AFREDNDAAIKIL

-852 TGKAAKFVKEAAAK
+852 TGKAAKFVEEAATK
-866 DVETAKKINKAL
+866 DVETAQKINKAL

-893 DDRIDELKVNGA
+893 DDRIEQLKVDGA

-948 LHRYLKNTLKDD
+948 LHRYLKNTLKNDT
-960 SGNTAAVGKSLNEYY
+960 GNTAAVGKSLNEYY

-1088 GTKAPKTNKSSSRL
+1088 GTKATKTNKSSSRL

-1151 VPVTES
+1151 APVAES
-1157 TTTSPAVEPVKKEKI
+1157 TTASPAVEPVKKEKI

-1212 RKLNEE
+1212 KKLNEE

-1241 ALKAKP
+1241 ALRAKP

-1257 KLEAELIKELAV
+1257 KLEAELVKELAV

-1297 DFKASVR
+1297 DFKASVK

-1360 RGADA
+1360 KGADA

-1403 RYNLTKKKVQEFW
+1403 RYNLTKEKVQEFW
-1416 DENEGVTKFESF
+1416 NENEGVTKFESF

-1448 TLTARSGNLNDTDF
+1448 TLSARSGNLNDTDF

-1481 GIIREERVALEDVP
+1481 GIIREERVALEDVS

-1520 MVEGFLKFLP
+1520 MAEGFLKFLP

-1620 GIINLFGRMT
+1620 GIIKLFGRMT

-1668 MNGPVDIEIFRG
+1668 MNGSVDIEIFRG

-1951 IARQLAS
+1951 IARQLAP
-1958 MGRTFKINADD
+1958 MGRNFKINADD
-1969 VTTLDHNP
+1969 VTVLDHNP

-1988 YIKNRNKATLDAY
+1988 YIKNRDKAALNAY

-2008 NISKTIDKQLKKEGS
+2008 NISKTIDKQLRKEGS

-2040 AIDVNYGAKHKQSA
+2040 AIDVNYGAKNKQSA

-2069 QTLEQSLQQAEAFDK
+2069 QTLEQSLKQAEAFDK
-2084 AIDLG
+2084 AINLG

-2253 LDDVQSKV
+2253 LDDVRSKV
-2261 ELAKAAKYSKKIR
+2261 ELAKAVKYSKKIR
-2274 AEYSTILDKLRGGDV
+2274 REYSTILDKLRGGDV

-2295 FSAEQQIDE
+2295 FSAEQQIDD

-2337 PVDAEIVGEAIRI
+2337 PVDAAIVGEAIRI

-2374 VKAERLDPNK
+2374 VKAKRLDPNK

-2400 FQITTQRGGQQAVR
+2400 FQIMPTRRGQQAVR
-2414 RMLDTHWGEKANPW
+2414 RILDTHWGEKTNPW
-2428 CVTVQKTEYTPAEQK
+2428 CVTVQKNAYTPAEQK
-2443 ARKETPPGIPIGTT
+2443 ERKENPPGIPIGTT
-2457 VKVTYEAIVNA
+2457 VKVAYEAIVNA
-2468 GVVENYITFDNLGN
+2468 GVVEDYITFDNLGN

-2520 NEQDFNKELDQA
+2520 NEQDFNEELATA

-2570 SYYKTKDPNM
+2570 AYYKTKDPNM

-2593 TVKNPEI
+2593 TVTNPEI
-2600 YATGPVKLTKASFN
+2600 EPTGPIELTPQSFR

-2619 GKPVFTEMV
+2619 GKPINPNQLFDMGVISATEFA
-2628 NEDTGAVEINDGGFE
+2628 NENTVDVVDDGGFE

-2648 GKLLAL
+2648 GKLLGL
-2654 KNLGGSKQE
+2654 KNLGGSKQK

-2671 TKDLALKVPRDT
+2671 TKDLALKVPRDP
-2683 KGKINGPSIMMNT
+2683 KGKINGSSTMMNT
-2696 DSGKV
+2696 DSGRV
-2701 FGKNYTVKY
+2701 FSRNYTTKY
-2710 SKKLEGEIN
+2710 SKKLEGDIN

-2732 PGQSTNLDAQPKAVK
+2732 PGQTLNADQQPKAVK

-2795 ALKGKVKKFRMKFF
+2795 ALKGNVKKFRMKFF

-2875 KELKKTFEYEDENG
+2875 KELKKTFKYEDENG

-2947 GKKSATPNKN
+2947 GKKSATPNEN

-2968 NDLNTEGRKGLL
+2968 NDLNTEGRKQLL

-3067 EGNNLYQASRAFA
+3067 EGNNLYQASKAFA

-3169 AAEKKAMEDFIATA
+3169 AAEKQAMEDFIATA

-3192 SKTSK
+3192 SKSSK

-3277 LQEASNDKKLLS
+3277 VQEASNDKKLLS
-3289 VANSMADGIL
+3289 VANSMTDGIL

-3326 RNKDYKM
+3326 RNKNYKM
-3333 TIYEELLKMSPP
+3333 TIYEELIKMSPP

-3356 GSAIEWGQKEIE
+3356 GSTIEWGQKEIE

-3380 AASSAI
+3380 ATASAI

-3393 VDRAVGMAIDAVD
+3393 VDRAVGMAIDAAD

-3446 KKLEGEKERKTEKEE
+3446 KELEEQRDFDKLNPTDQRRAVLK
-3461 FSKLDK
+3461 KLS
-3467 TERRRLLLTDMTK
+3467 K
-3480 KEQVDKLYEYGLK
+3480 KEQEEVLWNSGALTRKQIRNLK
-3493 RWQVN
+3493 
-3498 ELDTEGKRVDKLI
+3498 TEANRVDKIMALR
-3511 GLQDK
+3511 DK
-3516 EQYEKDM
+3516 KQFEKDM

-3528 GEEMKAS
+3528 GG
-3535 DVPTTR
+3535 DILPT
-3541 KPEPKVYS
+3541 PKV
-3549 KEETAK
+3549 K
-3555 RKKIEKLSKA
+3555 RPSI
-3565 QQVSMLYEYNLKRWQ
+3565 
-3580 VNELSSE
+3580 
-3587 ESRINKIIELQNKKR
+3587 KR

>member
-1 MFRYR
+1 MFKYL
-6 INGKEVTFDSISAR
+6 INKELVVFNSPEEREA
-20 QKGLAEAEANNFTIE
+20 GLSNAEAKGYSIERVSLDYEEKKEKEKEEDPILKSIEANT
-35 RLEIETKDVGPK
+35 PK
-47 EAPEAGDFQS
+47 EDFTQG
-57 PPQSANAED
+57 PVERAD
-66 AREAQQD
+66 AASETVAQD
-73 TELPQEDGSLEFQ
+73 GTELPREDGSSEFQ
-86 GFPPVDDQEIDLGG
+86 GFPPIDDQEIDLGG

-107 GKEVTEEEYKALNEA
+107 GKEVTEKEYKALNEA
-122 VPEEEKDAGTTF
+122 IPEEEKDAGTTF
-134 NPWVSDPI
+134 DPWVSDPI

-148 EELREVQSALSNTF
+148 EELREVQNTLSNTF

-170 LAKREAQLQAQLQ
+170 LAKREAQLQARLQ
-183 ESETERLFA
+183 ESETERMFA
-192 IRQMPIGSDKE
+192 IEQMPAGSDKE
-203 VAEASLSPEQKE
+203 VAEAGLSPEQKE
-215 VYTAMQKAVEDTN
+215 VYTAMKKVVEDTN
-228 GYSAATETGPIF
+228 SYSVATEKGIL
-240 KNFPML
+240 KDVPML
-246 ASASRLVNESLGLS
+246 AMASRMVNES
-260 RAFPETFGAADSM
+260 FGFSKDTQ
-273 PSQVLK
+273 PDQVLK
-279 YDQAVYSEVADIVSK
+279 YDQAVYSEVAKIISE
-294 DKVLRGRLLSD
+294 DKVLKGRLNYN
-305 TASLEVKENLLKEA
+305 TATLEVKENLLKEA

-324 KKTSKDNEYQAANL
+324 KKASKDNAYQATNL
-338 NEDLVKDLNGATQQV
+338 NENLVKDSNDATQQI
-353 AELNAQIK
+353 AKLNAQIK
-361 KIKGTKTNKE
+361 KIKGTKSNRE
-371 LNQAEIDQINI
+371 LDQSEIDQINI

-390 VAGFDKR
+390 IAGFDRR

-404 FEKLKSDQI
+404 FEKLKTDQT

-433 KSDIIDQFKKESSA
+433 KSDIIEDYKKESSA
-447 ELGGAA
+447 ELGGFA

-458 FLQSTFQLALEGEI
+458 FLQSTFQLAVEGEI
-472 GLPTFLLTKFGSF
+472 GLPTVAMAKMGSF
-485 GLGLMEGDTEKY
+485 GQGLIEGDTEKY

-503 FDTVKNNI
+503 FDTVKNNMS
-511 AYDQLGV
+511 YDQLGV

-527 KGLFE
+527 KSFWE
-532 QEGTEVLAL
+532 QDGSEIFALA
-541 VGDGI
+541 GDGV

-569 DVTSRTNKFK
+569 DVTSKTNKFK

-594 TIEAVTMS
+594 TVEAVTMS

-640 ITPSQSILT
+640 ITPSKSILT
-649 SISKLPGNLQWAAIK
+649 SISKLPGNLQNAAIK

-743 NFINVAEWQMNIALG
+743 NFTNVAEWQMNIALG
-758 TLYEQR
+758 TLHEQKR
-764 KAMLKEQK
+764 AMLKEQK

-780 EDIAKIEEA
+780 EDIAKIDEA
-789 ISFAKKMTTAL
+789 ISFANKMTTAL

-821 VEKNKNLDP
+821 VEKNKDLDP
-830 AFRGDNDAAIKVL
+830 AFREDNDAAIKIL

-852 TGKAAKFVKEAAAK
+852 TGKAAKFVEEAATK
-866 DVETAKKINKAL
+866 DVETAQKINKAL

-893 DDRIDELKVNGA
+893 DDRIEQLKVDGA

-948 LHRYLKNTLKDD
+948 LHRYLKNTLKNDT
-960 SGNTAAVGKSLNEYY
+960 GNTAAVGKSLNEYY

-1088 GTKAPKTNKSSSRL
+1088 GTKATKTNKSSSRL

-1151 VPVTES
+1151 APVAES
-1157 TTTSPAVEPVKKEKI
+1157 TTASPAVEPVKKEKI

-1212 RKLNEE
+1212 KKLNEE

-1241 ALKAKP
+1241 ALRAKP

-1257 KLEAELIKELAV
+1257 KLEAELVKELAV

-1297 DFKASVR
+1297 DFKASVK

-1360 RGADA
+1360 KGADA

-1403 RYNLTKKKVQEFW
+1403 RYNLTKEKVQEFW
-1416 DENEGVTKFESF
+1416 NENEGVTKFESF

-1448 TLTARSGNLNDTDF
+1448 TLSARSGNLNDTDF

-1481 GIIREERVALEDVP
+1481 GIIREERVALEDVS

-1520 MVEGFLKFLP
+1520 MAEGFLKFLP

-1620 GIINLFGRMT
+1620 GIIKLFGRMT

-1668 MNGPVDIEIFRG
+1668 MNGSVDIEIFRG

-1951 IARQLAS
+1951 IARQLAP
-1958 MGRTFKINADD
+1958 MGRNFKINADD
-1969 VTTLDHNP
+1969 VTVLDHNP

-1988 YIKNRNKATLDAY
+1988 YIKNRDKAALNAY

-2008 NISKTIDKQLKKEGS
+2008 NISKTIDKQLRKEGS

-2040 AIDVNYGAKHKQSA
+2040 AIDVNYGAKNKQSA

-2069 QTLEQSLQQAEAFDK
+2069 QTLEQSLKQAEAFDK
-2084 AIDLG
+2084 AINLG

-2167 DRNKKFGNQDVYIL
+2167 DRNKKFGNKDVYIL

-2253 LDDVQSKV
+2253 LDDVRSKV
-2261 ELAKAAKYSKKIR
+2261 ELAKAVKYSKKIR
-2274 AEYSTILDKLRGGDV
+2274 REYSTILDKLRGGDV

-2295 FSAEQQIDE
+2295 FSAEQQIDD

-2337 PVDAEIVGEAIRI
+2337 PVDAAIVGEAIRI

-2374 VKAERLDPNK
+2374 VKAKRLDPNK

-2400 FQITTQRGGQQAVR
+2400 FQIMPTRRGQQAVR
-2414 RMLDTHWGEKANPW
+2414 RILDTHWGEKTNPW
-2428 CVTVQKTEYTPAEQK
+2428 CVTVQKNAYTPAEQK
-2443 ARKETPPGIPIGTT
+2443 ERKENPPGIPIGTT
-2457 VKVTYEAIVNA
+2457 VKVAYEAIVNA
-2468 GVVENYITFDNLGN
+2468 GVVEDYITFDNLGN

-2520 NEQDFNKELDQA
+2520 NEQDFNEELATA

-2570 SYYKTKDPNM
+2570 AYYKTKDPNM

-2593 TVKNPEI
+2593 TVTNPEI
-2600 YATGPVKLTKASFN
+2600 EPTGPIELTPQSFR

-2619 GKPVFTEMV
+2619 GKPINPNQLFDMGVISATEFA
-2628 NEDTGAVEINDGGFE
+2628 NENTVDVVDDGGFE

-2648 GKLLAL
+2648 GKLLGL
-2654 KNLGGSKQE
+2654 KNLGGSKQK

-2671 TKDLALKVPRDT
+2671 TKDLALKVPRDP
-2683 KGKINGPSIMMNT
+2683 KGKINGSSTMMNT
-2696 DSGKV
+2696 DSGRV
-2701 FGKNYTVKY
+2701 FSRNYTTKY
-2710 SKKLEGEIN
+2710 SKKLEGDIN

-2732 PGQSTNLDAQPKAVK
+2732 PGQTLNADQQPKAVK

-2795 ALKGKVKKFRMKFF
+2795 ALKGNVKKFRMKFF

-2875 KELKKTFEYEDENG
+2875 KELKKTFKYEDENG

-3067 EGNNLYQASRAFA
+3067 EGNNLYQASKAFA

-3169 AAEKKAMEDFIATA
+3169 AAEKQAMEDFIATA

-3192 SKTSK
+3192 SKSSK

-3277 LQEASNDKKLLS
+3277 VQEASNDKKLLS
-3289 VANSMADGIL
+3289 VANSMTDGIL

-3326 RNKDYKM
+3326 RNKNYKM
-3333 TIYEELLKMSPP
+3333 TIYEELIKMSPP

-3356 GSAIEWGQKEIE
+3356 GSTIEWGQKEIE

-3380 AASSAI
+3380 ATASAI

-3393 VDRAVGMAIDAVD
+3393 VDRAVGMAIDAAD

-3446 KKLEGEKERKTEKEE
+3446 KELEEQRDFDKLNPTDQRRAVLK
-3461 FSKLDK
+3461 KLS
-3467 TERRRLLLTDMTK
+3467 K
-3480 KEQVDKLYEYGLK
+3480 KEQEEVLWNSGALTRKQIRNLK
-3493 RWQVN
+3493 
-3498 ELDTEGKRVDKLI
+3498 TEANRVDKIMALR
-3511 GLQDK
+3511 DK
-3516 EQYEKDM
+3516 KQFEKDM

-3528 GEEMKAS
+3528 GG
-3535 DVPTTR
+3535 DILPT
-3541 KPEPKVYS
+3541 PKV
-3549 KEETAK
+3549 K
-3555 RKKIEKLSKA
+3555 RPSI
-3565 QQVSMLYEYNLKRWQ
+3565 
-3580 VNELSSE
+3580 
-3587 ESRINKIIELQNKKR
+3587 KR

>member
-35 RLEIETKDVGPK
+35 RLEIDTKDVGPK

-66 AREAQQD
+66 AKEAQQD
-73 TELPQEDGSLEFQ
+73 TELPQEDGSSEFQ
-86 GFPPVDDQEIDLGG
+86 GFPPVDNQEIDLGG

-148 EELREVQSALSNTF
+148 EELREVQNTLSNTF

-170 LAKREAQLQAQLQ
+170 LAKREAQLQARLQ
-183 ESETERLFA
+183 ESETERMFA
-192 IRQMPIGSDKE
+192 IEQMPAGSDKE
-203 VAEASLSPEQKE
+203 VAEAGLNPEQKE
-215 VYTAMQKAVEDTN
+215 VYTAMKKVVEDTN
-228 GYSAATETGPIF
+228 SYSVATEKGIL
-240 KNFPML
+240 KDVPML
-246 ASASRLVNESLGLS
+246 AMASRMVNES
-260 RAFPETFGAADSM
+260 FGFSKDTQ
-273 PSQVLK
+273 PDQVLK
-279 YDQAVYSEVADIVSK
+279 YDQAVYSEVASIISE
-294 DKVLRGRLLSD
+294 DKVLKGRLNYN
-305 TASLEVKENLLKEA
+305 TATLEVKENLLKEA

-324 KKTSKDNEYQAANL
+324 KKASKNNAYKATNL
-338 NEDLVKDLNGATQQV
+338 NEDLVKDSNDATQQI

-361 KIKGTKTNKE
+361 KVKGTKSNKE
-371 LNQAEIDQINI
+371 LDQSEIDQINI

-390 VAGFDKR
+390 IAGFDRR

-404 FEKLKSDQI
+404 FEKLKTDQT

-433 KSDIIDQFKKESSA
+433 KSDIIEKYKKESSA
-447 ELGGAA
+447 ELGGFA

-458 FLQSTFQLALEGEI
+458 FLQSTFQLAVEGEI
-472 GLPTFLLTKFGSF
+472 GLPTVAMAKMGSF
-485 GLGLMEGDTEKY
+485 GQGLIEGDTEKY
-497 NVYDAF
+497 NAYDAF
-503 FDTVKNNI
+503 FDTVKNNMS
-511 AYDQLGV
+511 YDQLGV

-527 KGLFE
+527 KSFWE
-532 QEGTEVLAL
+532 QDGSEIFALA
-541 VGDGI
+541 GDGV

-569 DVTSRTNKFK
+569 DVTSKTNKFK

-594 TIEAVTMS
+594 TVEAVTMS

-640 ITPSQSILT
+640 ITPSKSILT
-649 SISKLPGNLQWAAIK
+649 SISKLPGNLQNAAIK

-734 TQTAINTYD
+734 TKTAINTYD
-743 NFINVAEWQMNIALG
+743 NFTNVAEWQMNIALG
-758 TLYEQR
+758 TLHEQKR
-764 KAMLKEQK
+764 AMLKEQT

-780 EDIAKIEEA
+780 EDIAKIDEA
-789 ISFAKKMTTAL
+789 ISFANKMTTAL

-821 VEKNKNLDP
+821 VEKNKDLDP
-830 AFRGDNDAAIKVL
+830 AFRGDNDAAIKIL

-852 TGKAAKFVKEAAAK
+852 TGKAAKFVEEAATK
-866 DVETAKKINKAL
+866 DVETARKINKAL

-893 DDRIDELKVNGA
+893 DDRIDELKVDGA

-923 GSDVILVNKAAAIKD
+923 GSDVILINKEAAIKD

-948 LHRYLKNTLKDD
+948 LHRYLKNTLKNDT
-960 SGNTAAVGKSLNEYY
+960 GNTAAVGKSLNEYY

-1012 SEAMLDGKVKS
+1012 SEAMLDGKVKP

-1034 VKRLLSVNKD
+1034 VKRLLSINKD

-1088 GTKAPKTNKSSSRL
+1088 GTKATKTNKLSSRL

-1151 VPVTES
+1151 APVTKS
-1157 TTTSPAVEPVKKEKI
+1157 TTTSPAVEPVKKEKV

-1201 REANRAQRAAE
+1201 REANRAQRVAE
-1212 RKLNEE
+1212 KKLNEE
-1218 AIAAINAIDDKV
+1218 AIAAINAISDKV
-1230 ESRSDREKRII
+1230 ESRSNREKRII
-1241 ALKAKP
+1241 ALRAKP

-1257 KLEAELIKELAV
+1257 KLEAELVKELAV

-1360 RGADA
+1360 KGADA

-1403 RYNLTKKKVQEFW
+1403 RYNLTKEKVQEFW
-1416 DENEGVTKFESF
+1416 NENEGVTKFESF

-1481 GIIREERVALEDVP
+1481 GIIREERVALEDVS

-1520 MVEGFLKFLP
+1520 MAEGFLKFLP

-1620 GIINLFGRMT
+1620 GIIKLFGRMT

-1637 ETALDPMTKEDL
+1637 ETTLDPMTKEDL

-1654 PNMYSSVIDPMYTA
+1654 PNMYSA
-1668 MNGPVDIEIFRG
+1668 KIEFMLAPFKPAIFKP
-1680 ENFKTKAL
+1680 ENFTTKAL
-1688 TPEKL
+1688 STEELQEIYDIL
-1693 NLPYEFMVDE
+1693 NNEF
-1703 QIRLKR
+1703 IRTKG
-1709 KLTGLEASNIVQ
+1709 KMDGLDAVNIVLEHTATNYGRQ
-1721 KYATEAFGTR
+1721 PGAIYRMQFRELYEEFDPSGYSQIEAQVKLVKDLQYSFGEAFKYATQDKALNTEWN
-1731 PGRVYK
+1731 
-1737 KLFRQLYEAHDS
+1737 
-1749 EGYSKIKAEIEVMK
+1749 KI
-1763 DMQFA
+1763 
-1768 FGQAFLYTVKD
+1768 
-1779 EAINFEWSKVE
+1779 E
-1790 ALKKPGVSKETKIQV
+1790 ALKEKGVSKETKV
-1805 IKDYINR
+1805 ETIKNYVTR
-1812 WNRAGRDLDYSA
+1812 WNRAGRDIDYSKN
-1824 GFPFLKATNNT
+1824 FNFLGATNNT
-1835 RVFEEIS
+1835 AVF
-1842 KASGLS
+1842 KALS
-1848 TDQMN
+1848 EATGMSEKQLGT
-1853 KLGFTLA
+1853 LGFTLA
-1860 KSIGGHTINFTE
+1860 KTGGIATINFN
-1872 KTKKGAVSKPL
+1872 KKPL
-1883 GLTVNSDQVK
+1883 KLSTAADFIKKDLNVK
-1893 KGLNSKNSA
+1893 SKA
-1902 DNNAAA
+1902 KNNAA
-1908 VNVNK
+1908 VVTINK
-1913 NSKIARKEFYEIID
+1913 
-1927 AFLDAGDIKGAYS
+1927 DAGRVRQAMYDVLDPAIEKGDIGLAKS
-1940 ALALMNVSPSG
+1940 LLALMGLSQNG
-1951 IARQLAS
+1951 ITRKLAKF
-1958 MGRTFKINADD
+1958 GRNFVINIGDQT
-1969 VTTLDHNP
+1969 VLDHNP
-1977 SMSYVNLKLAS
+1977 SMSDVNSKIVQ
-1988 YIKNRNKATLDAY
+1988 YIEGKIDKATLNAY

-2008 NISKTIDKQLKKEGS
+2008 NISKAIDEQLKKEGS
-2023 LEEGRYND
+2023 LEEDRYN

-2040 AIDVNYGAKHKQSA
+2040 AINVNYGAKNKQSA

-2069 QTLEQSLQQAEAFDK
+2069 QTLEQSLKQAEAFDK

-2102 DFDDTLATTKSNVL
+2102 DFDDTLATTKSSVL

-2145 FDFSEFSKVMSGA
+2145 FDFSEFSKVMNGD

-2167 DRNKKFGNQDVYIL
+2167 DRNRKFGNKDVYIL

-2198 IGLDIPLSNITG
+2198 IGLDIPLANITG

-2220 NWVVSKFAEG
+2220 NWVVGKFAEG

-2274 AEYSTILDKLRGGDV
+2274 REYSAILLKTRGDLVVGNV
-2289 IEGNKV
+2289 LSSPEG
-2295 FSAEQQIDE
+2295 QINA
-2304 VFDWVKSLDIPE
+2304 VFDWAKTLDIPE
-2316 KNQAKYKKAALNF
+2316 KNIAKYKRAALNF
-2329 VAKSPTNF
+2329 IAKSDTNF
-2337 PVDAEIVGEAIRI
+2337 PMDIEIVDQAMKIVEA
-2350 AELKKL
+2350 KKL
-2356 NVMDFSNPRDI
+2356 DAMSFANPRAI
-2367 IDKFAGE
+2367 IDEFADG
-2374 VKAERLDPNK
+2374 VKEKRLDPNK

-2400 FQITTQRGGQQAVR
+2400 FEIMPSPAGQKAVR
-2414 RMLDTHWGEKANPW
+2414 RMVDTHWGEKTNPW
-2428 CVTVQKTEYTPAEQK
+2428 CVTAQEATYTAAEEKQ
-2443 ARKETPPGIPIGTT
+2443 RKENNPRFPIG
-2457 VKVTYEAIVNA
+2457 VIDQVLREVLIENGVTNYEAHPLDKDSD
-2468 GVVENYITFDNLGN
+2468 YQ
-2482 RVEDVMFDFIG
+2482 DFLG
-2493 NLKPGWVAGKA
+2493 NLKPGWIEVERKDAIRPFNEDDIIMLDADNQKD
-2504 EYDSTDPND
+2504 YDEFLAMYTKMGYRIVEDLTYEGQPEFLFRMHRNDNPETDK
-2513 QWVIDRE
+2513 VI
-2520 NEQDFNKELDQA
+2520 K
-2532 KAEGYTIRE
+2532 T
-2541 GSYDTSQDN
+2541 T
-2550 FYVQMERNNDPEVNR
+2550 R
-2565 VQKYV
+2565 VYQL
-2570 SYYKTKDPNM
+2570 KDPNM
-2580 TQKEFDNGPAKGG
+2580 TLDEFMKGPAKGG
-2593 TVKNPEI
+2593 TVFNPEI
-2600 YATGPVKLTKASFN
+2600 KPTGPAELSGQSSALWKDYA
-2614 MWENY
+2614 
-2619 GKPVFTEMV
+2619 V
-2628 NEDTGAVEINDGGFE
+2628 NTTDAGYE
-2643 IAFKD
+2643 IAFKG
-2648 GKLLAL
+2648 GKLLGL
-2654 KNLGGSKQE
+2654 KNLGGLKQQ
-2663 WFDRMDHG
+2663 WFDRMDNA
-2671 TKDLALKVPRDT
+2671 TKDLALKVPRDGY
-2683 KGKINGPSIMMNT
+2683 GKINGASTMMKT
-2696 DSGKV
+2696 DTGRVYSAVTPKA
-2701 FGKNYTVKY
+2701 KY

-2719 FLTNELSTKGEAL
+2719 FLTNELSTRGEAL

-2780 ESGIEDFKEYKSVKA
+2780 ESGIKDFKEYKSVKA

-2889 KMKESLFSKE
+2889 KMKKSLFSKE

-2911 IEVEGLSN
+2911 IDIEGLSD

-2930 ANPNLKAFG
+2930 DNPDLKAFG

-2947 GKKSATPNKN
+2947 GKKSATPNEN

-2968 NDLNTEGRKGLL
+2968 NDLNTEGRKQLL

-3067 EGNNLYQASRAFA
+3067 EGNNIYQASKAFA

-3117 AKEGG
+3117 AKESG
-3122 FQGVLAKILKAGFLP
+3122 FQGVLAKILKLGFLP

-3163 DGMDPV
+3163 DGMDPA
-3169 AAEKKAMEDFIATA
+3169 AAEKQAMEDFVATA

-3192 SKTSK
+3192 SKSSK

-3254 YLQQAMFAA
+3254 YLQQAMFAV

-3289 VANSMADGIL
+3289 VANSMTDGIL

-3305 GVIFSVL
+3305 GVVFSVL

-3326 RNKDYKM
+3326 RNKNYKM

-3345 LSSKLTKLGKA
+3345 LSSKLSKLGKA
-3356 GSAIEWGQKEIE
+3356 GSTIEWGQKEIE

-3380 AASSAI
+3380 ASASAI

-3393 VDRAVGMAIDAVD
+3393 VDRAVGMAIDAAD

-3432 ATKAATKEAEKERF
+3432 VTKAATKEAEKERF
-3446 KKLEGEKERKTEKEE
+3446 KRLEGEKERKTENEE
-3461 FSKLDK
+3461 FSKLDE

-3498 ELDTEGKRVDKLI
+3498 ELDTEGKRVDKLM

-3535 DVPTTR
+3535 DVPTMR

-3549 KEETAK
+3549 KEEAAK

-3565 QQVSMLYEYNLKRWQ
+3565 QQVSILYEYNLKRWQ
-3580 VNELSSE
+3580 VNELNSE

-3602 KDSLK
+3602 KNSLK